1 MKNSTTGKCQSYFR
15 AFCVAALLV
24 LCSTLQSKAQIPTA
38 SFAADSTEGCVPLTV
53 HFSNTSLQ
61 ATSFFWDFGNGN
73 TSTLPNPQTVY
84 LSPGS
89 YTVTLIAHNS
99 VSGKSDTLSM
109 PAYITVVSFPTADFS
124 SNVTSGCSPL
134 TVNFTNNSVDYTSCV
149 WDFGDGFSSTQ
160 TNPSHT
166 YSVPGFYTVKLVAYS
181 AFGCSNVKTKLNY
194 IRIYDKPN
202 AQLSVTPSSSC
213 DQNEVFQ
220 FSSSSTGITNYSW
233 NFGQPSS
240 GAANTSTLPNPTH
253 VYGAQGTFTVSLI
266 VEDANGCSDTAVVN
280 NLISIGAALTP
291 TFTWNKSAGCEPLT
305 VKFTPPS
312 ITGVTS
318 YSWNFGDPASGAAN
332 TSTAASPTHTYNS
345 AGTYSVSLFIT
356 TSSGCNGGVTL
367 NNIITVDQPP
377 VAAFNANPRTGCSP
391 FTVQFNNASS
401 GATTYLWEF
410 GNGTTSTLAS
420 PTATYTTAG
429 TYTVRLHAY
438 SANGCETIEEKLNY
452 ITVNDIV
459 AKYNSTPRSG
469 CAPLP
474 VSFNSSGSLGG
485 VSWLW
490 DFGDPASGAA
500 NTSTLPNPT
509 HTYTAQGNYYVQ
521 LIVTSADGCV
531 DTVRKS
537 AVTVAASSVVY
548 TVPDTIK
555 GCQPYSVSF
564 TNPLLGATFFH
575 WDFGVPWL
583 TNDTSNKANP
593 TFVFDS
599 AGVYTVTLTA
609 TMAGNNGSGCTQVFN
624 PIAYVQI
631 FPMIISPITYVQATP
646 CAPYL
651 IHFSDT
657 TQGVIHWDWDF
668 GDGTPHDTTQFPS
681 HTYTQPGTYTVTLN
695 IELASGCMTS
705 LSTVITLGQSNPIT
719 VNKDE
724 GCSDDPFTFG
734 LTGGSWS
741 NVSWDFGDGV
751 GTSTSQTPTYVYNV
765 AGNFIVTLNATGSDG
780 CSYTFQDTIVTTNPQ
795 PSFVVNGPT
804 SGCDKLIVYFTNTST
819 GATSYLWDFGDPTSS
834 TGYSTLVNPSRKF
847 STPKDYTI
855 TLTATNGACS
865 RSVTYPALISIYA
878 AKPNFSFTQNSQCF
892 PITIQLTDL
901 TGPAPAVQWGWNFF
915 NGVTDSTQN
924 PTYTYLSPPA
934 SDSISLWVRDTNGC
948 TATKKLEGI
957 KYKQAHFTVAS
968 SAGCIPAT
976 ICFTDSSDTTAVSWQ
991 WNFGDGSTSTT
1002 RNPCHTYTADSSYT
1016 VTLITTFSS
1025 GCKDTIVVPN
1035 AVNISSPHADFN
1047 APTVAFCAPALVNF
1061 NNLSTNATSYL
1072 WDFGDST
1079 TSVAATPS
1087 HVYNIPGDYTVTLIA
1102 INGSCRDTM
1111 KKVNYLHVP
1120 GTSSYFN
1127 LTSLQSCVGN
1137 LVQFTDSSLNAQF
1150 WLWNF
1155 GDGDSSTLQNPTHLY
1170 SSTGSYIVSLITSDT
1185 LGCSSHYIFNN
1196 PIVVHP
1202 VPTAN
1207 ASTQDTVG
1215 CNVFTASFTQNSSN
1229 ATSYLWNF
1237 GDPASGTLNTD
1248 TTTAPTHTYATP
1260 GLYQVYLVATNS
1272 YGCSDT
1278 FWLPTNINV
1287 KETPVAQ
1294 FTNTPSSGC
1303 TPLTVSFNNTST
1315 SLNNPTYLWN
1325 FGNSTTSVDAS
1336 PQVTYA
1342 DSGQFAVSLIVT
1354 NGAGCSDTATTTITS
1369 YLSPTALFSTADTAG
1384 CSPYTSNFTNLST
1397 NATSYLW
1404 NFGDGSTST
1413 QASPSH
1419 TYNTAG
1425 SFTVTLITS
1434 NASGCKDTFQLPFPV
1449 IVKQTPRARFNFTP
1463 SSGCTPLTV
1472 SFTNTS
1478 TNTSNPVYSWNFGNG
1493 NTAGTT
1499 NASTVYADSGYF
1511 NVTLLVTNDNGCFDD
1526 TVRTVRANLSPTA
1539 LAATND
1545 TSGCTPYTV
1554 NFTNNSTNAVS
1565 YLWNFGNGN
1574 TSTQANPTYTYY
1586 GAGNFTATLIATNS
1600 NGCKDTFTFPY
1611 SIHVKQTPSARFNF
1625 TPTVGCTPLNV
1636 NFASVSSNLSNPTY
1650 SWNFGNGNTA
1660 TTPNASTFYTDSGYY
1675 NVTLLVTND
1684 NGCFD
1689 DTVRTVR
1696 ANLSPTA
1703 LAATNDTSGCTP
1715 YTVNFTNNSTNAVA
1729 YLWNFGNGNT
1739 STQANPT
1746 YTYYGAGNF
1755 TATLIATNS
1764 NGCQDTFTFPYSIH
1778 VKQTP
1783 SARFNFTPTVG
1794 CTPLNVTFASVSS
1807 NLSNPTHS
1815 WNFGNGNTATTP
1827 NASTVYTDSGY
1838 YNVTLLVTNDN
1849 GCFDDTVRT
1858 VRANLSPT
1866 ALAAT
1871 NDTSG
1876 CTPYTVNFTN
1886 NSTNAVSY
1894 LWNFGDGST
1903 STDSVPAHTYKVAGN
1918 YTATLVATN
1927 SNGCKDTFIVPSTV
1941 NVNQTPTASFTKS
1954 KTSGCAPLTVNFT
1967 NTSSN
1972 ATGASA
1978 FWDFGNGQTSTSSN
1992 TSTTYTTA
2000 GNYTV
2005 WLTVTSPQ
2013 GCVDSIS
2020 QTITVYDLPTASA
2033 ATTDTL
2039 GCTPHTVQFSNNSLN
2054 ATSYLWN
2061 FGNGA
2066 TSTAAT
2072 PSYTYTTGG
2081 NYTVTLIA
2089 TNSNGCKDTFV
2100 FPYVIQALQSP
2111 LASFSPS
2118 SISGCTP
2125 LTVNFTNTSTNTN
2138 GASYNWIFGNGSS
2151 SPIENPS
2158 TIYTDSGY
2166 YAVQLQVMNSN
2177 RCMNDTI
2184 INIQVNLSPTAIAST
2199 TDTVGCNPMTAVFTN
2214 NSINA
2219 TAYSW
2224 NFGDGIT
2231 SSTVSPSHIYTTP
2244 GNYTV
2249 TLIAASGAGCL
2260 DTLIFPYTIQVNQT
2274 PVASFTKSVS
2284 SGCTPLTVHLNNTS
2298 AKTNGA
2304 SYLWDFG
2311 NGSTSTD
2318 ASPDVTYNT
2327 AGTYTIQLQ
2336 VTNASG
2342 CTDTTSQTVQVNATP
2357 VAIASTADTT
2367 GCTPYLS
2374 TFANNSTNATGY
2386 LWNFGDGA
2394 TSSAATPSHTY
2405 NTAGNYTVTLIAF
2418 NAAGCSDTLV
2428 LPQTITVHQT
2438 PVASFIQSAT
2448 TGCAPLSVNFNNTSL
2463 QEVNATYNWNF
2474 DNGSTSTL
2482 SNPSAQFVNS
2492 GSYNVT
2498 LIVTNT
2504 GGCSD
2509 TATHSV
2515 NVLSTPV
2522 ANGFTNDTIGC
2533 TPFTVTFTSTSTS
2546 SDSVVWYFGNG
2557 QTASGAVT
2565 QYTYTQ
2571 PGIYQPYLVT
2581 INSTGCTDT
2590 FYLPKTV
2597 RVNLSP
2603 VANFSA
2609 SQTAGCA
2616 GTTFDFSNLSSDTIS
2631 PVYQW
2636 TVGGFST
2643 ASPSVSI
2650 PLVSPGFYTVSLT
2663 VTNSNGCSDTEIKNN
2678 FIQVYDTLPP
2688 PQDPIYSVSVL
2699 SDTQVEI
2706 KWQNS
2711 SALDLGAY
2719 KLWRLDN
2726 ASGNYVNVYTDNNP
2740 TNASMNPESSYI
2752 ENGLN
2757 TLSNTYTYKLQTL
2770 DRCSMALPLNVLK
2783 AHTTIN
2789 VSAHKVGTSIN
2800 VNWTPY
2806 GGCPVSTYEITRTEV
2821 ANGSTAVI
2829 ASVPGT
2835 QLSYLDTM
2843 MLCPGDYSYRI
2854 KAYDLCGLLY
2864 TSLSDTAAARPDYS
2878 LQDQQAII
2886 VRSTV
2891 VNNQYVLTE
2900 WSEPQVHPER
2910 VKEYNIY
2917 RSTDTTGT
2925 FYSFIATVS
2934 ANVTSYD
2941 DYDVNVNEQNYYYK
2955 VEVVSDC
2962 DMAGK
2967 LSSNSSSILLKAKW
2981 ENESSRLRWTKYDK
2995 WDTGV
3000 ERYEIEKYNWS
3011 TGQWEKVKTVPGN
3024 ATETNVDE

>member
-1 MKNSTTGKCQSYFR
+1 
-15 AFCVAALLV
+15 
-24 LCSTLQSKAQIPTA
+24 
-38 SFAADSTEGCVPLTV
+38 
-53 HFSNTSLQ
+53 
-61 ATSFFWDFGNGN
+61 
-73 TSTLPNPQTVY
+73 
-84 LSPGS
+84 
-89 YTVTLIAHNS
+89 
-99 VSGKSDTLSM
+99 
-109 PAYITVVSFPTADFS
+109 
-124 SNVTSGCSPL
+124 
-134 TVNFTNNSVDYTSCV
+134 
-149 WDFGDGFSSTQ
+149 
-160 TNPSHT
+160 
-166 YSVPGFYTVKLVAYS
+166 
-181 AFGCSNVKTKLNY
+181 
-194 IRIYDKPN
+194 
-202 AQLSVTPSSSC
+202 
-213 DQNEVFQ
+213 
-220 FSSSSTGITNYSW
+220 
-233 NFGQPSS
+233 
-240 GAANTSTLPNPTH
+240 
-253 VYGAQGTFTVSLI
+253 
-266 VEDANGCSDTAVVN
+266 
-280 NLISIGAALTP
+280 
-291 TFTWNKSAGCEPLT
+291 
-305 VKFTPPS
+305 
-312 ITGVTS
+312 
-318 YSWNFGDPASGAAN
+318 
-332 TSTAASPTHTYNS
+332 
-345 AGTYSVSLFIT
+345 
-356 TSSGCNGGVTL
+356 
-367 NNIITVDQPP
+367 
-377 VAAFNANPRTGCSP
+377 
-391 FTVQFNNASS
+391 
-401 GATTYLWEF
+401 
-410 GNGTTSTLAS
+410 
-420 PTATYTTAG
+420 
-429 TYTVRLHAY
+429 
-438 SANGCETIEEKLNY
+438 
-452 ITVNDIV
+452 
-459 AKYNSTPRSG
+459 
-469 CAPLP
+469 
-474 VSFNSSGSLGG
+474 
-485 VSWLW
+485 
-490 DFGDPASGAA
+490 
-500 NTSTLPNPT
+500 
-509 HTYTAQGNYYVQ
+509 
-521 LIVTSADGCV
+521 
-531 DTVRKS
+531 
-537 AVTVAASSVVY
+537 
-548 TVPDTIK
+548 
-555 GCQPYSVSF
+555 
-564 TNPLLGATFFH
+564 
-575 WDFGVPWL
+575 
-583 TNDTSNKANP
+583 
-593 TFVFDS
+593 
-599 AGVYTVTLTA
+599 
-609 TMAGNNGSGCTQVFN
+609 
-624 PIAYVQI
+624 
-631 FPMIISPITYVQATP
+631 
-646 CAPYL
+646 
-651 IHFSDT
+651 
-657 TQGVIHWDWDF
+657 
-668 GDGTPHDTTQFPS
+668 
-681 HTYTQPGTYTVTLN
+681 
-695 IELASGCMTS
+695 
-705 LSTVITLGQSNPIT
+705 
-719 VNKDE
+719 
-724 GCSDDPFTFG
+724 
-734 LTGGSWS
+734 
-741 NVSWDFGDGV
+741 
-751 GTSTSQTPTYVYNV
+751 
-765 AGNFIVTLNATGSDG
+765 
-780 CSYTFQDTIVTTNPQ
+780 
-795 PSFVVNGPT
+795 
-804 SGCDKLIVYFTNTST
+804 
-819 GATSYLWDFGDPTSS
+819 
-834 TGYSTLVNPSRKF
+834 
-847 STPKDYTI
+847 
-855 TLTATNGACS
+855 
-865 RSVTYPALISIYA
+865 
-878 AKPNFSFTQNSQCF
+878 
-892 PITIQLTDL
+892 
-901 TGPAPAVQWGWNFF
+901 
-915 NGVTDSTQN
+915 
-924 PTYTYLSPPA
+924 
-934 SDSISLWVRDTNGC
+934 
-948 TATKKLEGI
+948 
-957 KYKQAHFTVAS
+957 
-968 SAGCIPAT
+968 
-976 ICFTDSSDTTAVSWQ
+976 
-991 WNFGDGSTSTT
+991 
-1002 RNPCHTYTADSSYT
+1002 
-1016 VTLITTFSS
+1016 
-1025 GCKDTIVVPN
+1025 
-1035 AVNISSPHADFN
+1035 
-1047 APTVAFCAPALVNF
+1047 
-1061 NNLSTNATSYL
+1061 
-1072 WDFGDST
+1072 
-1079 TSVAATPS
+1079 
-1087 HVYNIPGDYTVTLIA
+1087 
-1102 INGSCRDTM
+1102 
-1111 KKVNYLHVP
+1111 
-1120 GTSSYFN
+1120 
-1127 LTSLQSCVGN
+1127 
-1137 LVQFTDSSLNAQF
+1137 
-1150 WLWNF
+1150 
-1155 GDGDSSTLQNPTHLY
+1155 
-1170 SSTGSYIVSLITSDT
+1170 
-1185 LGCSSHYIFNN
+1185 
-1196 PIVVHP
+1196 
-1202 VPTAN
+1202 
-1207 ASTQDTVG
+1207 
-1215 CNVFTASFTQNSSN
+1215 
-1229 ATSYLWNF
+1229 
-1237 GDPASGTLNTD
+1237 
-1248 TTTAPTHTYATP
+1248 
-1260 GLYQVYLVATNS
+1260 
-1272 YGCSDT
+1272 
-1278 FWLPTNINV
+1278 
-1287 KETPVAQ
+1287 
-1294 FTNTPSSGC
+1294 
-1303 TPLTVSFNNTST
+1303 
-1315 SLNNPTYLWN
+1315 
-1325 FGNSTTSVDAS
+1325 
-1336 PQVTYA
+1336 
-1342 DSGQFAVSLIVT
+1342 
-1354 NGAGCSDTATTTITS
+1354 
-1369 YLSPTALFSTADTAG
+1369 
-1384 CSPYTSNFTNLST
+1384 
-1397 NATSYLW
+1397 
-1404 NFGDGSTST
+1404 
-1413 QASPSH
+1413 
-1419 TYNTAG
+1419 
-1425 SFTVTLITS
+1425 
-1434 NASGCKDTFQLPFPV
+1434 
-1449 IVKQTPRARFNFTP
+1449 
-1463 SSGCTPLTV
+1463 
-1472 SFTNTS
+1472 
-1478 TNTSNPVYSWNFGNG
+1478 
-1493 NTAGTT
+1493 
-1499 NASTVYADSGYF
+1499 
-1511 NVTLLVTNDNGCFDD
+1511 
-1526 TVRTVRANLSPTA
+1526 
-1539 LAATND
+1539 
-1545 TSGCTPYTV
+1545 
-1554 NFTNNSTNAVS
+1554 
-1565 YLWNFGNGN
+1565 
-1574 TSTQANPTYTYY
+1574 
-1586 GAGNFTATLIATNS
+1586 
-1600 NGCKDTFTFPY
+1600 
-1611 SIHVKQTPSARFNF
+1611 
-1625 TPTVGCTPLNV
+1625 
-1636 NFASVSSNLSNPTY
+1636 
-1650 SWNFGNGNTA
+1650 
-1660 TTPNASTFYTDSGYY
+1660 
-1675 NVTLLVTND
+1675 
-1684 NGCFD
+1684 
-1689 DTVRTVR
+1689 
-1696 ANLSPTA
+1696 
-1703 LAATNDTSGCTP
+1703 
-1715 YTVNFTNNSTNAVA
+1715 
-1729 YLWNFGNGNT
+1729 
-1739 STQANPT
+1739 
-1746 YTYYGAGNF
+1746 
-1755 TATLIATNS
+1755 
-1764 NGCQDTFTFPYSIH
+1764 
-1778 VKQTP
+1778 
-1783 SARFNFTPTVG
+1783 
-1794 CTPLNVTFASVSS
+1794 
-1807 NLSNPTHS
+1807 
-1815 WNFGNGNTATTP
+1815 
-1827 NASTVYTDSGY
+1827 
-1838 YNVTLLVTNDN
+1838 
-1849 GCFDDTVRT
+1849 VRT

-1903 STDSVPAHTYKVAGN
+1903 STDSVPAHTYTVAGN

-1927 SNGCKDTFIVPSTV
+1927 SNGCKDTFIVPATV
-1941 NVNQTPTASFTKS
+1941 HVNQTPTASFTKS

-2020 QTITVYDLPTASA
+2020 QTITVYALPTASA

-2118 SISGCTP
+2118 SQSGCTP
-2125 LTVNFTNTSTNTN
+2125 LTVNFANTSTNTN
-2138 GASYNWIFGNGSS
+2138 GASYNWNFGNGSS

-2177 RCMNDTI
+2177 GCMDDTI
-2184 INIQVNLSPTAIAST
+2184 RNIQVNLSPTAIAST

-2298 AKTNGA
+2298 ANTNGA

-2374 TFANNSTNATGY
+2374 TFVNNSTNATGY
-2386 LWNFGDGA
+2386 LWNFGDGV

-2428 LPQTITVHQT
+2428 LPQTITIHQT
-2438 PVASFIQSAT
+2438 PIASFTQSAT

-2829 ASVPGT
+2829 ATVPGT